1 MSRSILSLWQCN
13 VPLCDNGSV
22 GSIAAASGVCREEK
36 LDVAHGVTNLPLL
49 LLWPSADRTAR
60 TTLYKFLYVKR
71 TCQNCLL
78 MHHNQPPATPLTLC
92 WSHFS
97 YNTIRVSVCKLYIVK
112 CTRQNCLV
120 MHHNQ
125 PPATPL
131 TLCWSYC
138 SVALYVHCTLYSI
151 DCNAPLSTCVY
162 QSTVTPLTLRWS
174 QAFSYRLLTHAYQI
188 YI

>member
-1 MSRSILSLWQCN
+1 MPYQCN
-13 VPLCDNGSV
+13 VPLSDDGSV
-22 GSIAAASGVCREEK
+22 VSIAAASGVCREEK

-60 TTLYKFLYVKR
+60 TTLYGFLYVK
-71 TCQNCLL
+71 C
-78 MHHNQPPATPLTLC
+78 
-92 WSHFS
+92 
-97 YNTIRVSVCKLYIVK
+97 VK

-138 SVALYVHCTLYSI
+138 SVALYVHCPALIAMHHYLLVFTNQLLLLWPFADHKRFLIACWHMHIKSTFKLLYS
-151 DCNAPLSTCVY
+151 
-162 QSTVTPLTLRWS
+162 
-174 QAFSYRLLTHAYQI
+174 
-188 YI
+188 